1 MTKGKSLI
9 RALNRRGTR
18 NTKKPAVAAKGK
30 TLPEPSCCERC
41 GAIFSRQTWRQ
52 GRAVT
57 QAFMAKVNWTVC
69 PACEQASSGEYY
81 GRVVLRG
88 AFVAAHEEA
97 IRRRIQNVA
106 TLAGVTQPER
116 RIVSIDR
123 DRHGLDVLTTSQKL
137 AHRIVHELKKT
148 FRGRASYAWSD
159 DDGSLFATWQRD
171 DVPGTG
177 R

>member
-9 RALNRRGTR
+9 RALNRRGSRT
-18 NTKKPAVAAKGK
+18 TKKPAVAAKGK
-30 TLPEPSCCERC
+30 ALPDPSCCERC
-41 GAIFSRQTWRQ
+41 GAIFSRQTWRK

-57 QAFMAKVNWTVC
+57 QTLMTAVHWTVC
-69 PACEQASSGEYY
+69 PACHQADSGEYY

-88 AFVAAHEEA
+88 AFVAANEDA
-97 IRRRIQNVA
+97 IRRRIENVA
-106 TLAGVTQPER
+106 ALAGVTQPER
-116 RIVSIDR
+116 RLVAIDR
-123 DRHGLDVLTTSQKL
+123 DRDGLDVLTTSQKL

-159 DDGSLFATWQRD
+159 TDGSLFATWQRD
-171 DVPGTG
+171 DVRSAG